1 MEGLLPKQAMPF
13 IEGDFN
19 TCGWAENGDESIYI
33 VLDRAALAAIPAKD
47 GKLVFVWSDDDPG
60 EIFGFVAT
68 LQHVTLGAFTGWRA
82 QPVPGTFYRG
92 PKPSLLAGGIGA

>member
-1 MEGLLPKQAMPF
+1 MEGHLPTQPIPF

-19 TCGWAENGDESIYI
+19 ACGWAENGDESIY
-33 VLDRAALAAIPAKD
+33 VLDRASLVAIPAKE
-47 GKLVFVWSDDDPG
+47 GAPVFVWSDDEPG

-82 QPVPGTFYRG
+82 QPVPNTFYRG
-92 PKPSLLAGGIGA
+92 PKPAHLADDVGA

>member
-1 MEGLLPKQAMPF
+1 MQGHLPSQAIPF

-19 TCGWAENGDESIYI
+19 ACGWDGDGDESIY
-33 VLDRAALAAIPAKD
+33 VLDHKALAVIPARE
-47 GKLVFVWSDDDPG
+47 GILVFVWSDDGPA

-82 QPVPGTFYRG
+82 QPVSGTFYRG
-92 PKPSLLAGGIGA
+92 PKPPHLGGGIGA